1 MEAYGTIPPRTHT
14 ALKYET
20 IIPESNLMKTFSFS
34 LLSILSAAVVLL
46 RTHCLVR
53 GLSDAK
59 IDASGETTIAEEEE
73 TTTCQP
79 KELVL
84 DGKVI
89 SASCD
94 ALFQIATLNSSPR
107 RCIHIEVPPVPES
120 NPAGSPTI
128 CTNFPGW
135 FDGTN
140 GCDAFRLN
148 EGWCAEYGSFQYDS
162 ARPANEACCTC
173 GGGIRSKP
181 RLMAGDY
188 IKLTRFGALDQCKSL
203 KIVDIETNHQF
214 NYVVEVMKPCGPMMY
229 VMDANGRVKPEQQ
242 FPAGVRVS
250 VATDDPNI
258 IAKHVKV
265 ELKKCRVGV
274 PEQEFEV
281 ISVGADGENAKNE
294 MVTIRH
300 PLTNFSLSTALNT
313 KSNSFFSVTQVF
325 EDGLFEGSSG
335 YYFLKVS
342 VDEGGHQSHSY
353 LASGHFGEKE
363 YSE

>member
-1 MEAYGTIPPRTHT
+1 
-14 ALKYET
+14 
-20 IIPESNLMKTFSFS
+20 MKTLS
-34 LLSILSAAVVLL
+34 LLSTLSAAVVLL
-46 RTHCLVR
+46 WTHCLVR
-53 GLSDAK
+53 GLSDAT

-89 SASCD
+89 SSSCD

-107 RCIHIEVPPVPES
+107 RCIHIEAPPVPER
-120 NPAGSPTI
+120 NVVDPDAPTI
-128 CTNFPGW
+128 CTNFPDW

-140 GCDAFRLN
+140 GCDAYRLN

-162 ARPANEACCTC
+162 VGPANEACCAC
-173 GGGIRSKP
+173 GGGVRSKP
-181 RLMAGDY
+181 RLTVGDY
-188 IKLTRFGALDQCKSL
+188 IKLTRFGPLEQCKSL

-214 NYVVEVMKPCGPMMY
+214 NYVVEVMRPCGPMMY
-229 VMDANGRVKPEQQ
+229 VMDANGLVKPEQQ
-242 FPAGVRVS
+242 FPAGTRVS
-250 VATDDPNI
+250 VATDDPHI
-258 IAKHVKV
+258 IARHVKV

-294 MVTIRH
+294 MVEIRH
-300 PLTNFSLSTALNT
+300 PFTNFSLSTALNT
-313 KSNSFFSVTQVF
+313 KSSSFFGITQVF
-325 EDGLFEGSSG
+325 ADGLFEGSSE
-335 YYFLKVS
+335 YYFLKIS
-342 VDEGGHQSHSY
+342 INEGEHQSHSY